1 MGAGRGCPGRDAVA
15 GAGLGADTPSGARR
29 PHDRADGGAGLGSHR
44 LQMRLPRSGAATAAA
59 SAVPHPP
66 SMAAPRW
73 LWALLLLWLSLA
85 AAGECRDPGLG
96 QPLLRAVL
104 ENPLPDPAP
113 PPGPASLDVRAGTG
127 GDGGDCGRV
136 TVC

>member
-15 GAGLGADTPSGARR
+15 GAGLGADTPPGARR

-44 LQMRLPRSGAATAAA
+44 LQMRLPRSGAATAASAAA
-59 SAVPHPP
+59 SAAPQPP

-73 LWALLLLWLSLA
+73 LWALLLLCLSLA
-85 AAGECRDPGLG
+85 AAGESGTPGG
-96 QPLLRAVL
+96 G
-104 ENPLPDPAP
+104 NPGSAPYWRTPSPP
-113 PPGPASLDVRAGTG
+113 PPGPASLDVRAGTA